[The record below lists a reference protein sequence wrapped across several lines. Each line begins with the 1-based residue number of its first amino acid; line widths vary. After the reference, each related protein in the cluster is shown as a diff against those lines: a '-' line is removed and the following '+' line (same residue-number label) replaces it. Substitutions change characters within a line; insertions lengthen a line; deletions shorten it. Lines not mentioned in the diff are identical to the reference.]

1 MSSLNYFMHRR
12 QSTCVA
18 APHWIANKY
27 FLSSY
32 SNICNSSNFSIYTNC
47 RGFTMF
53 SKKNFKLRALHRWKA
68 EEMPSSTSYKLNES
82 CKLVLQAGDI
92 TKWHVNGETDAI
104 VNAANKRMLGGGGV
118 DGAIHRAAGP
128 ELLAACRAIP
138 EVEPDVR
145 CPTGSA
151 RITKAFKLLVSHVIY
166 TVGPVYESDEDPPNA
181 LSNAYKNSVMVAK
194 ENNIKYIAFPA
205 ISCGIY
211 RYPPEAAA
219 QVALSTLQEHTAD
232 LKEPLE
238 LRLSEQFLI
247 LPLDHHSNLSSLAS
261 TSASTLIPKRIV
273 HFVLY
278 GPDAWKAWLK
288 ESERLFEKQENCVEN

>member
-1 MSSLNYFMHRR
+1 MARLM
-12 QSTCVA
+12 QL
-18 APHWIANKY
+18 K
-27 FLSSY
+27 
-32 SNICNSSNFSIYTNC
+32 
-47 RGFTMF
+47 
-53 SKKNFKLRALHRWKA
+53 
-68 EEMPSSTSYKLNES
+68 
-82 CKLVLQAGDI
+82 Q
-92 TKWHVNGETDAI
+92 

-273 HFVLY
+273 SNQSCEDTSKGYCFLESLIESRSSVSWSAKY
-278 GPDAWKAWLK
+278 MERAWFQIISSLK
-288 ESERLFEKQENCVEN
+288 LLHS